1 MRNRCEH
8 QQEVKT
14 FLSERFSTRSWEI
27 TIPHGWGNENYYA
40 HGNDRVYFVKLNTSV
55 ANYQAMASIG
65 LTPPVLATGVL
76 EDGTSLLVQPYV
88 TGRTPTR
95 HDFRNDLDHFARM
108 VARMHHSPEVS
119 RVLPPAP
126 SNQYRMLARQALM
139 HLRLRWEQYKGLVPS
154 MAALVD
160 ESLAFL
166 EGRIDQLDGAGV
178 VASHND
184 ICNANWIITP
194 DGQIYLVDLD
204 AMSMDDPACDL
215 GALLWWYYPPELRP
229 RFLDIAGYPG
239 GEQFKQRMQVRM
251 AIHCL
256 SITIPR
262 ENSFDQ
268 FNPATYG
275 ESLTDFLAAVAG
287 EENPQG
293 YNN

>member
-8 QQEVKT
+8 QQEVET
-14 FLSERFSTRSWEI
+14 FLSEQFSTRSWEL

-40 HGNDRVYFVKLNTSV
+40 HGNDRAYFVKLNSPIE
-55 ANYQAMASIG
+55 NYQAMASIG
-65 LTPPVLATGVL
+65 LTPPVLATSVL
-76 EDGTSLLVQPYV
+76 GDGTSLLVQPYV

-95 HDFRNDLDHFARM
+95 LDFRNYLEHFARM
-108 VARMHHSPEVS
+108 VATMHRSPKVS
-119 RVLPPAP
+119 RVLPPA
-126 SNQYRMLARQALM
+126 SSTRYRLLALQALL
-139 HLRLRWEQYKGLVPS
+139 HLRHRWEQYKGSVTS
-154 MAALVD
+154 VAALVD
-160 ESLAFL
+160 DSLASL
-166 EGRIDQLDGAGV
+166 EGRIDQMSGAGV
-178 VASHND
+178 EASHND
-184 ICNANWIITP
+184 ICNANWIITL

-215 GALLWWYYPPELRP
+215 GALLWWYYPPELRSL
-229 RFLDIAGYPG
+229 FLDIAGYPG
-239 GEQFKQRMQVRM
+239 DEQFKERMQVRM
-251 AIHCL
+251 ALHCL
-256 SITIPR
+256 SITLPR